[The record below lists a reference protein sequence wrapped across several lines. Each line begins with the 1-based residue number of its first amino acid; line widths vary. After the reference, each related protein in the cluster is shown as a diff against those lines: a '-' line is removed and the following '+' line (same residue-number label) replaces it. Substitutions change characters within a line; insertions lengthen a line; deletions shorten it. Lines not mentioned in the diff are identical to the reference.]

1 MHRLSLAFFACLA
14 TVALAKSTPAP
25 KPAAATPAPAP
36 APAAATPAPAPA
48 PSATPAPAA
57 DSGAATPSPASTAK
71 ITFSQ
76 CHVDGPYIAMTFD
89 DGPSAPNTPRL
100 LDTLK
105 QRKIHA
111 TFFFVGQCVQENPEI
126 VKRIVAE
133 GHEVGNHSWS
143 HPDLAKMNDASVH
156 DQIQKTQ
163 DAIVQAC
170 GVTPKLMR
178 PPYGAFT
185 ARQRAWA
192 NGTWGYKIIL
202 WDVDPLDWKIRN
214 SEHVKAE
221 ILKQTVAGSIVLSHD
236 IHKTTVDAMPETLDA
251 LIAKGFKFVTVSELL
266 AMDHPLT
273 PKPKATPAAKT
284 AKPEK
289 ADPAKAPAATPVPAA
304 TPAPAA
310 KP

>member
-1 MHRLSLAFFACLA
+1 MLRLTLVFFACLA
-14 TVALAKSTPAP
+14 SIALAKTPPAP
-25 KPAAATPAPAP
+25 TPTPVPTTPAPATP
-36 APAAATPAPAPA
+36 APAAATPTAAV
-48 PSATPAPAA
+48 ATPVPT
-57 DSGAATPSPASTAK
+57 GTPKFTY
-71 ITFSQ
+71 SQ
-76 CHVDGPYIAMTFD
+76 CHTDGPYIAMTFD
-89 DGPSAPNTPRL
+89 DGPSAANTPRL
-100 LDTLK
+100 LDMLK

-133 GHEVGNHSWS
+133 GHDIGNHSWS
-143 HPDLAKMNDASVH
+143 HPDLAKMSDAAVREE
-156 DQIQKTQ
+156 IQKTQ

-202 WDVDPLDWKIRN
+202 WDVDPEDWKYRN
-214 SEHVKAE
+214 SEHVKSE
-221 ILKQTVAGSIVLSHD
+221 ILKQTVAGSIILSHD

-251 LIAKGFKFVTVSELL
+251 LLAKGFKFVTVSELI
-266 AMDHPLT
+266 AMDHPAT
-273 PKPKATPAAKT
+273 PRPKGTPAAKSGKS
-284 AKPEK
+284 AKGDSTK
-289 ADPAKAPAATPVPAA
+289 GSAAPSTSLPPPPTPAA
-304 TPAPAA
+304 TPATPA

>member
-1 MHRLSLAFFACLA
+1 MHRLTLVFFACLGSI
-14 TVALAKSTPAP
+14 ALAKPTPTPAPTPAP
-25 KPAAATPAPAP
+25 KTPTPATPAPANATPAPVAATPAPTG
-36 APAAATPAPAPA
+36 TP
-48 PSATPAPAA
+48 
-57 DSGAATPSPASTAK
+57 K
-71 ITFSQ
+71 ITYSQ

-89 DGPSAPNTPRL
+89 DGPSAANTPRL
-100 LDTLK
+100 LDMLK

-133 GHEVGNHSWS
+133 GHDIGNHSWS
-143 HPDLAKMNDASVH
+143 HPDLARMNDAAVH
-156 DQIQKTQ
+156 EEIQKTQ

-170 GVTPKLMR
+170 GQSPKIMR

-221 ILKQTVAGSIVLSHD
+221 ILKQTVGGSIILSHD

-251 LIAKGFKFVTVSELL
+251 LLAKGFKFVTVSELI
-266 AMDHPLT
+266 AMDHAAT
-273 PKPKATPAAKT
+273 PKPKATP
-284 AKPEK
+284 
-289 ADPAKAPAATPVPAA
+289 PAKSPVPESARVSAATPAPPVPAA
-304 TPAPAA
+304 TPA

>member
-1 MHRLSLAFFACLA
+1 MHRFSLAVFACLA
-14 TVALAKSTPAP
+14 FFIIGLLAANVGAKSTPAP
-25 KPAAATPAPAP
+25 KATP
-36 APAAATPAPAPA
+36 APAAATPTPTPATPAPPPA
-48 PSATPAPAA
+48 IPSATPATAATTPAA
-57 DSGAATPSPASTAK
+57 AGTPKFTY
-71 ITFSQ
+71 SQ

-100 LDTLK
+100 LDMLK

-143 HPDLAKMNDASVH
+143 HPDLAKMSDAAVH

-163 DAIVQAC
+163 DAIVAAC
-170 GVTPKLMR
+170 GVTPKVMR

-192 NGTWGYKIIL
+192 NGTWGFKIII

-221 ILKQTVAGSIVLSHD
+221 ILKQTVSGSIILSHD

-251 LIAKGFKFVTVSELL
+251 LLAKGFKFVTVSELL
-266 AMDHPLT
+266 AMDRPPT
-273 PKPKATPAAKT
+273 PRPKATPVA
-284 AKPEK
+284 K
-289 ADPAKAPAATPVPAA
+289 ADKSDSKAVTTTPAA